1 MPEVGKDVGWLF
13 TAEFTIG
20 LNRLR
25 RPGKGGGQMED
36 QGIVAELETLR
47 AQLKQFEQARL
58 QKKLSASEPTGVA
71 NLQASVT
78 AEESLR
84 DSVEDWL
91 SGLDHLDATQML
103 ERVKD
108 VTGNWFVDINDD
120 LKDVRPATLLLIF
133 GLGVLV
139 GRLTS

>member
-1 MPEVGKDVGWLF
+1 MPGSAMCPPPF
-13 TAEFTIG
+13 
-20 LNRLR
+20 
-25 RPGKGGGQMED
+25 PGRERGGGQMED

-58 QKKLSASEPTGVA
+58 QKKLSVSEPAGVA

>member
-1 MPEVGKDVGWLF
+1 
-13 TAEFTIG
+13 
-20 LNRLR
+20 
-25 RPGKGGGQMED
+25 MED

-58 QKKLSASEPTGVA
+58 QKKLSVSEPAGVA
-71 NLQASVT
+71 NLEASVT

-91 SGLDHLDATQML
+91 SGLDDLDATQML

-120 LKDVRPATLLLIF
+120 LKDVKPATLLLIF

>member
-1 MPEVGKDVGWLF
+1 MPGSAMCPPPF
-13 TAEFTIG
+13 
-20 LNRLR
+20 
-25 RPGKGGGQMED
+25 PGRERGGGQMGD
-36 QGIVAELETLR
+36 QGIVAGLETLR

-58 QKKLSASEPTGVA
+58 QKKLSVSEPAGVA

>member
-1 MPEVGKDVGWLF
+1 MALA
-13 TAEFTIG
+13 AEFTIG

-58 QKKLSASEPTGVA
+58 QKKLSVSEPAGVA

-120 LKDVRPATLLLIF
+120 LKDVKPATLLLIF

>member
-1 MPEVGKDVGWLF
+1 
-13 TAEFTIG
+13 
-20 LNRLR
+20 
-25 RPGKGGGQMED
+25 MED

-58 QKKLSASEPTGVA
+58 QKKLSVSEPAGVA

-91 SGLDHLDATQML
+91 SGLDDLDATQML

-120 LKDVRPATLLLIF
+120 LKDVRARDPPSHFWAWCTGRSINILGRFNCLIQCLSCNYS
-133 GLGVLV
+133 LGPNWHLRKSVRDV
-139 GRLTS
+139 P

>member
-1 MPEVGKDVGWLF
+1 
-13 TAEFTIG
+13 
-20 LNRLR
+20 
-25 RPGKGGGQMED
+25 MED

-58 QKKLSASEPTGVA
+58 QKKVSASEPTGVA

-91 SGLDHLDATQML
+91 SGLEDLDTTQIL
-103 ERVKD
+103 EHIKD
-108 VTGNWFVDINDD
+108 VTGNWFVDINHD
-120 LKDVRPATLLLIF
+120 LKDVKPATLLLIF

>member
-1 MPEVGKDVGWLF
+1 
-13 TAEFTIG
+13 
-20 LNRLR
+20 
-25 RPGKGGGQMED
+25 MED

-58 QKKLSASEPTGVA
+58 QKKLSVSEPTGVA
-71 NLQASVT
+71 NPQASVT

-91 SGLDHLDATQML
+91 SGLDDLDATQML

-120 LKDVRPATLLLIF
+120 LKDVKPATLLLIF